1 MSASKIISR
10 EAEQRRLLEAFRSRE
25 PELVALYGRRRV
37 GKTFL
42 VRELFRDSIA
52 FELTGLHQES
62 MKRQLESF
70 ANSLRSHFPKAR
82 FSIPSSWLGAFESL
96 RILISEEPTKRNLK
110 RVLFCEGIP
119 EMFEGC
125 KKA

>member
-1 MSASKIISR
+1 MTASKIIGR
-10 EAEQRRLLEAFRSRE
+10 EAEQRRLIEAFRSGD

-42 VRELFRDSIA
+42 IRELFRDSMA

-70 ANSLRSHFPKAR
+70 ANSLRCHYSQRPLFDSVLLVGGVRESTHSDFRSTYKTEPKAGP
-82 FSIPSSWLGAFESL
+82 IL
-96 RILISEEPTKRNLK
+96 R
-110 RVLFCEGIP
+110 
-119 EMFEGC
+119 
-125 KKA
+125 